1 MKQLSGLDAMFLYWE
16 AKGASMHTAMIH
28 VYDPATAAEGQVDFD
43 TVREHLRRCL
53 PISDMFRQ
61 RLTTVPG
68 NFDHPYWIRDPDF
81 NLDNHISKVT
91 LAEPSW
97 EAFCALIAKQHER
110 PLDRNQPLWEL
121 IYIDG
126 LGGVR
131 DFPPGAFALML
142 KMHHAAVDGA
152 SSAGIIAGLHD
163 LTSDAAPKNF
173 TDDFVAEPAP
183 STAGLMLR
191 GVVNN
196 LRAPARLAGP
206 AQRMLPGLARSL
218 RSSKGGARSSRRGP
232 MTRFNRRVN
241 AERIYDAREYPLA
254 ELSAIRKAVPGATV
268 NDVIL
273 ALASGG
279 IREYLIAHDELPAES
294 LIGMVPVSTRDP
306 NATAGGNEVTLMMLP
321 LHTEIADPLERL
333 TAIASESDKAKQTVQ
348 AVGARELTALNKA
361 APATMMAMSFRL
373 VTAANLIGRLRAFN
387 TVVSNV
393 PGPREPVYLCGA
405 KLVSWSGMGPCSH
418 GIGFGFPVLS
428 YNGKVNFAFSGCSDA
443 MPDPAFAADCLD
455 NAYTALKAAAS
466 HKSSLSKR
474 KKHV

>member
-16 AKGASMHTAMIH
+16 AEGASMHTAMVH
-28 VYDPATAAEGQVDFD
+28 VYDPATAVAGKVDFD

-53 PISDMFRQ
+53 PISDLFRQ
-61 RLTTVPG
+61 RLASVPW
-68 NFDHPYWIRDPDF
+68 NLDHPYWIRDPDF
-81 NLDNHISKVT
+81 DLDKHISKVT
-91 LAEPSW
+91 LAEPTW
-97 EAFCALIAKQHER
+97 EAFCALVAELHGR
-110 PLDRNQPLWEL
+110 PLDRNRPLWEV

-131 DFPPGAFALML
+131 GFPPGAFALML

-152 SSAGIIAGLHD
+152 SSAGIVAGLHD
-163 LTSDAAPKNF
+163 LEPDAPRKSYA
-173 TDDFVAEPAP
+173 DDFEAEPPP
-183 STAGLMLR
+183 STAGLLLR

-218 RSSKGGARSSRRGP
+218 RRGKGGARSSRRGP

-254 ELSAIRKAVPGATV
+254 ELAAIRKAVPGATV

-279 IREYLIAHDELPAES
+279 IRDYLAARGELPAES
-294 LIGMVPVSTRDP
+294 LISMVPVSTRDP
-306 NATAGGNEVTLMMLP
+306 GAASGGNEVTLMMLP
-321 LHTEIADPLERL
+321 LHTQIADPLERL
-333 TAIASESDKAKQTVQ
+333 AAIASESGKAKQTVQ

-373 VTAANLIGRLRAFN
+373 VTAANLFGRLRAFN

-405 KLVSWSGMGPCSH
+405 KLVSWSGLGPCSH
-418 GIGFGFPVLS
+418 GAGFGFPVLS
-428 YNGKVNFAFSGCSDA
+428 YNGKVNFALSGCSDA

-455 NAYTALKAAAS
+455 SAYAALKEAAS
-466 HKSSLSKR
+466 RKSSPSRR
-474 KKHV
+474 KNHV